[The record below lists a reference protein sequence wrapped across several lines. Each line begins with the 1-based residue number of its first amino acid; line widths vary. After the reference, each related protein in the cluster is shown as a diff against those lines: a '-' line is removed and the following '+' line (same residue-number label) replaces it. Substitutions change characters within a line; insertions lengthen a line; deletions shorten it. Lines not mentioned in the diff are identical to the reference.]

1 MPVQQNRDRDVLVV
15 APKLLSTIASKT
27 AINLSTYPGM
37 AAASDE
43 LAACT

>member
-1 MPVQQNRDRDVLVV
+1 MPVQQNRDRGALAA
-15 APKLLSTIASKT
+15 APKSVSTIASKT

-37 AAASDE
+37 AATDK